1 MKRFHASW
9 RGAAVDLTLTEF
21 WLVHSLA
28 RYPGHVKDRDSLMRD
43 AHIVVDDSTITSHV
57 KRIRRK
63 FQAVDGAFSA
73 IDSVYGLGYRW
84 NA

>member
-1 MKRFHASW
+1 MKRFLATW
-9 RGAAVDLTLTEF
+9 DGKTVDLTLTEF

-28 RYPGHVKDRDSLMRD
+28 RFPGHVKDREQLMRD
-43 AHIVVDDSTITSHV
+43 AHIVVDDATITSHV

-63 FQAVDGAFSA
+63 FQAVDAKFA
-73 IDSVYGLGYRW
+73 AVDAVYGMGYRW

>member
-1 MKRFHASW
+1 
-9 RGAAVDLTLTEF
+9 
-21 WLVHSLA
+21 
-28 RYPGHVKDRDSLMRD
+28 MRD

-63 FQAVDGAFSA
+63 FQAVDPGFNAVE
-73 IDSVYGLGYRW
+73 SVYGLGYRW